1 MTKGKAD
8 KLTINF
14 CGVLCRNGR
23 VNLITK
29 IMREFL
35 NEVARRRGEIVV
47 EVFSPYKLDKKEE
60 DDLKKII
67 LNKTNGKNISLLTH
81 IDSSLL
87 GGLIV
92 KYGSKMIDT
101 SIRTKLNNL
110 ELAMK
115 GAN

>member
-1 MTKGKAD
+1 
-8 KLTINF
+8 
-14 CGVLCRNGR
+14 
-23 VNLITK
+23 
-29 IMREFL
+29 MREYL

-47 EVFSPYKLDKKEE
+47 EDFSPYKLDKKEE

-81 IDSSLL
+81 IDGSLL

>member
-1 MTKGKAD
+1 MLEHAYR
-8 KLTINF
+8 LF
-14 CGVLCRNGR
+14 CKNRLGLHQEAQKKVPILKRQ
-23 VNLITK
+23 
-29 IMREFL
+29 
-35 NEVARRRGEIVV
+35 
-47 EVFSPYKLDKKEE
+47 YKV
-60 DDLKKII
+60 KKII